1 MRSRLVVF
9 MVLSCLIVLEGLLVG
24 ILINWPSLIEAPNSK
39 IKETFYVDSP
49 EASSAY
55 LFQRKRSESVLLF
68 VAVLTHAARRARR
81 DAVRETWFTE
91 CKQRSDEVYCAF
103 FTDQAGLDNKTKN
116 AVEKESEENDDL
128 IFLSV
133 EGKRAGE
140 KVIVVVINLYFADI
154 NFRTARFILQIPC
167 RDTAMRL

>member
-1 MRSRLVVF
+1 
-9 MVLSCLIVLEGLLVG
+9 MVLFCLIVLEGLLVG
-24 ILINWPSLIEAPNSK
+24 VLINWPSLMEAPNAK

-55 LFQRKRSESVLLF
+55 LFQRKRSENVLLF

-116 AVEKESEENDDL
+116 AVVKEHEENDDL
-128 IFLSV
+128 VFLSV
-133 EGKRAGE
+133 EGKRAG
-140 KVIVVVINLYFADI
+140 KTINVVVINS
-154 NFRTARFILQIPC
+154 
-167 RDTAMRL
+167 

>member
-1 MRSRLVVF
+1 
-9 MVLSCLIVLEGLLVG
+9 MVLFCLIVLEGLLVG
-24 ILINWPSLIEAPNSK
+24 VLINWPSLMEAPNAK
-39 IKETFYVDSP
+39 IKEDFYVDSP

-55 LFQRKRSESVLLF
+55 LFQRKRSENVLLF

-116 AVEKESEENDDL
+116 AVVKEHEENDDL
-128 IFLSV
+128 VFLSV
-133 EGKRAGE
+133 KGKRAG
-140 KVIVVVINLYFADI
+140 KTINVVVINL
-154 NFRTARFILQIPC
+154 
-167 RDTAMRL
+167 

>member
-1 MRSRLVVF
+1 MRSRWTVF
-9 MVLSCLIVLEGLLVG
+9 MVLFCLIVLEGLLVG
-24 ILINWPSLIEAPNSK
+24 VLINWPSLMEAPNAK
-39 IKETFYVDSP
+39 IKEAFYVDSP

-55 LFQRKRSESVLLF
+55 LFQRKRSENVLLF

-116 AVEKESEENDDL
+116 AVVEEYEENDDL
-128 IFLSV
+128 VFLSV
-133 EGKRAGE
+133 EGKRAR
-140 KVIVVVINLYFADI
+140 KTVNVVVINL
-154 NFRTARFILQIPC
+154 
-167 RDTAMRL
+167 

>member
-1 MRSRLVVF
+1 
-9 MVLSCLIVLEGLLVG
+9 MVLFCLIVLEGLLVG
-24 ILINWPSLIEAPNSK
+24 VLINWPSLMEAPNAK
-39 IKETFYVDSP
+39 IKEAFYVDSP

-55 LFQRKRSESVLLF
+55 LFQRKRSENVLLF

-116 AVEKESEENDDL
+116 AVVKEYEENDDL
-128 IFLSV
+128 VFLSV
-133 EGKRAGE
+133 EGKRAG
-140 KVIVVVINLYFADI
+140 KTINVVVINS
-154 NFRTARFILQIPC
+154 
-167 RDTAMRL
+167 